1 MRAGGGRQS
10 RYGKAMGYG
19 VFIHRTDSIYDDSPA
34 ERYQFPR
41 QYLGRVRACVG
52 DWIVYYEPRKVRET
66 RGYHAMA
73 RVQQVVDDPTAAGM
87 FIAII
92 EPGTFMPFANPV
104 PFAPDGNLVERG
116 VLNEHGAIS
125 GRAQSAV
132 RPLSPGDFARI
143 LARAFDDEQPVLPRI
158 GDAQPS
164 VGFDDQPQ
172 QPFIFDDVRARV
184 GTLTSRLA
192 RDRVFRKIVLQAYDR
207 RCAITG
213 LRLINGGGRAEV
225 DAAHIKPVDHNG
237 PDDLRNGIALSG
249 TAHWMFDRGLIALAD
264 DLTILVSR
272 QVNDP
277 DSVRTIIN
285 RTGRAH
291 APERPLDRPHPAFL
305 HWHREHCFKQ

>member
-1 MRAGGGRQS
+1 
-10 RYGKAMGYG
+10 MGYG

-66 RGYHAMA
+66 RGYYAMA
-73 RVQQVVDDPTAAGM
+73 RVQEVIEDPTAPGM
-87 FIAII
+87 YIAII
-92 EPGTFMPFANPV
+92 EPGSFLCFANPV
-104 PFAPDGNLVERG
+104 PFAPDGGVVERG

-132 RPLSPGDFARI
+132 RPLSSADFARI
-143 LARAFDDEQPVLPRI
+143 LARAFDEEQPVLPRI
-158 GDAQPS
+158 GEPHTPQQ
-164 VGFDDQPQ
+164 FTDQPQ
-172 QPFIFDDVRARV
+172 QPFIFDDVRNRV
-184 GTLTSRLA
+184 GTLMSRVV

-207 RCAITG
+207 RCAVTG

-225 DAAHIKPVDHNG
+225 DAAHIKPVEHNG

-277 DSVRTIIN
+277 HSVRAIIN

-291 APERPLDRPHPAFL
+291 APERPLERPHPAFL
-305 HWHREHCFKQ
+305 QWHRDHCFKQ